1 MIMRALALL
10 SLCLATPVLAWAAV
24 EPPVLTWLDVEHLLT
39 GHPELVAAE
48 AVEEAAAGELT
59 ASRGMPNPEV
69 EVEVGYAWPWEE
81 GEGRTIWGVEAGV
94 PLPWPGVVVHSTRGA
109 SAALDE
115 ARAERELMARGTH
128 LRARELFLLVAHD
141 QAVASLWSEA
151 VRRGEELQRL
161 VQMRVDRG
169 EDRPVEALRVQVELE
184 HTRMESE
191 RATLTWHLHR
201 AELSYWLGGVLP
213 EDFVVAADLTGWTT
227 APPLPEARAR
237 VHADYPVLAA
247 ADAHARAAESELR
260 LAWAEAA
267 PELTLGGFYEEELD
281 LRAAGV
287 AVGLEIPLGSPGAGE
302 IARARAEAT
311 RAEQERLSVQRE
323 VDIALDDA
331 WVHYRGALVAAERYR
346 DGILPA
352 SSSATEMLMAAY
364 QAGEVSLLD
373 VLDGQRTHLQL
384 QVEQQ
389 DALLELHLALEQI
402 DALIGETHDAS

>member
-1 MIMRALALL
+1 MVMRLLALL
-10 SLCLATPVLAWAAV
+10 SLCLAFPASAAAD
-24 EPPVLTWLDVEHLLT
+24 EPAVLTWADVEGRLAA
-39 GHPELVAAE
+39 HPELAAAE
-48 AVEEAAAGELT
+48 ALERAAAGELT
-59 ASRGMPNPEV
+59 ASRGVPNPEV

-94 PLPWPGVVVHSTRGA
+94 PLPWPGVVVHGSRGA
-109 SAALDE
+109 RAALDK
-115 ARAERELMARGTH
+115 ARAERQLMARSAH
-128 LRARELFLLVAHD
+128 LRARELFLQVAHD

-169 EDRPVEALRVQVELE
+169 EDRPVEALRVQVDLE
-184 HTRMESE
+184 HTRMEAE
-191 RATLTWHLHR
+191 RATLTWRLHQD
-201 AELSYWLGGVLP
+201 ELRYWLGGAVP
-213 EDFVVAADLTGWTT
+213 EGFVVAADLTEWGT
-227 APPLPEARAR
+227 APSLAEARAR
-237 VHADYPVLAA
+237 IHATYPVLTA

-260 LAWAEAA
+260 LARAEAA
-267 PELTLGGFYEEELD
+267 PELVLGGFYEEELD

-323 VDIALDDA
+323 VDIAVDEA
-331 WVHYRGALVAAERYR
+331 WVRYRGALVSAERYR

-352 SSSATEMLMAAY
+352 SSSANEMLMAAY
-364 QAGEVSLLD
+364 RAGEVSLLD
-373 VLDGQRTHLQL
+373 VLDGQRMHLQL

-402 DALIGETHDAS
+402 NALIGENHDAS